1 MSLQN
6 LELMQKSFLI
16 FLCFVSL
23 TISSMAQSYKDTK
36 NVVSISLI
44 DPFLKSNSYSLGY
57 EHTLD
62 KGYSPNVSQLS
73 YKLIGSL
80 INDSDK
86 RLLNTFRG
94 VEIFDNNAVEYS
106 GYKFMAEL
114 RYYFQWN
121 APEGYYFVVFGG
133 FAQQN
138 EVFTDRSENSNLGY
152 DLSSTDISRGLGFGV
167 QYKLS
172 KILSMDVLAGY
183 NVSSVSQSRL
193 IIETNEKIE
202 IDPFNK
208 DGLRISVS
216 IGLMF

>member
-1 MSLQN
+1 
-6 LELMQKSFLI
+6 
-16 FLCFVSL
+16 
-23 TISSMAQSYKDTK
+23 MAQSNKNTK

-44 DPFLKSNSYSLGY
+44 DPFLKPNSYSLGY

-121 APEGYYFVVFGG
+121 APEGYYFAVFGG

-138 EVFTDRSENSNLGY
+138 EVFTDRRENSNLGY

-172 KILSMDVLAGY
+172 K
-183 NVSSVSQSRL
+183 
-193 IIETNEKIE
+193 
-202 IDPFNK
+202 
-208 DGLRISVS
+208 
-216 IGLMF
+216 

>member
-1 MSLQN
+1 
-6 LELMQKSFLI
+6 MQKSFLI
-16 FLCFVSL
+16 FLCFISL
-23 TISSMAQSYKDTK
+23 TISSLAQSYKDTK

-73 YKLIGSL
+73 YKIIGSL

-106 GYKFMAEL
+106 GFKFLAEL

-121 APEGYYFVVFGG
+121 APEGYYFTVFGG

-138 EVFTDRSENSNLGY
+138 EVFTDRRENSSLGY
-152 DLSSTDISRGLGFGV
+152 DLLSTDISRGLGFGV

-172 KILSMDVLAGY
+172 NILSMDVLAGY

-202 IDPFNK
+202 IDPINK
-208 DGLRISVS
+208 DGLRINVS
-216 IGLMF
+216 IGLIF

>member
-1 MSLQN
+1 MSLKN

-16 FLCFVSL
+16 FICFVSL

-121 APEGYYFVVFGG
+121 APEGYYFAVFGG

-138 EVFTDRSENSNLGY
+138 EVFTNRRENSNLGY